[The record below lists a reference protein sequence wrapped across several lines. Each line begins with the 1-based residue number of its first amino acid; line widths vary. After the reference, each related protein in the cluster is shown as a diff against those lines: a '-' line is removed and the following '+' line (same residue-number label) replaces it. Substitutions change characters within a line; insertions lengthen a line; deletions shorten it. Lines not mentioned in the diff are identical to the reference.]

1 MGSVG
6 AKSDKSNRIA
16 ELQKELEN
24 AKGFLN
30 RARIKK
36 EIEYLQSD
44 FKGTFE
50 EYKEQ
55 KNREWQEQQEAQ
67 RKAAQERQ
75 EAERRAREEKAQ
87 AEARALE
94 NELKTQPQEKVE
106 QFKIIQDT
114 NPMQDDFHVGI
125 RKPSDIKTWA
135 EAVSSASDDDA
146 FAWGDFSKTDAQKAL
161 KSGKIT
167 IYSSYPIKQGVF
179 VSTSRVQSEQY
190 AGGEG
195 SKVYSKTVPLE
206 DVAWINGDEGQY
218 AQRKKKGKK

>member
-6 AKSDKSNRIA
+6 NNNKSKRIT

-24 AKGFLN
+24 AKGFLAK
-30 RARIKK
+30 ARIRR

-50 EYKEQ
+50 EYTEQ
-55 KNREWQEQQEAQ
+55 KNKAWREQQEAQ

-87 AEARALE
+87 AERRALE
-94 NELKTQPQEKVE
+94 EELRTQPQAKVE
-106 QFKIIQDT
+106 QFRIIQDT

-125 RKPSDIKTWA
+125 RKPSDIKTWT
-135 EAVSSASDDDA
+135 EAVNSASADDA
-146 FAWGDFSKTDAQKAL
+146 FAWGDFSKSDAQKAL

-167 IYSSYPIKQGVF
+167 VYSSYPIKQGVF
-179 VSTSRVQSEQY
+179 VSTSKVQAEQY

-195 SKVYSKTVPLE
+195 SKVYSKTIPLE
-206 DVAWINGDEGQY
+206 DVAWINGDEGQF